1 MANRRLIPWRRRGDS
16 SLDVRR
22 DRDSFLSMQDEMN
35 RMFEDFFEKPF
46 GARSLRALEGL
57 EDFTPSLDVF
67 ETEKEI
73 SIQVELPGMEEKDID
88 ISVHNNVLTVSGKK
102 ENEEIEKGK
111 SFYRRE
117 RSFGSFRRSVELPEE
132 VDEDKIEATY
142 KNGILNVVVEKPKAS
157 VSVSRRIKVKR
168 G

>member
-1 MANRRLIPWRRRGDS
+1 MANRNLIPWKRKNDS

-22 DRDSFLSMQDEMN
+22 SRDSFLSMQDEMD
-35 RMFEDFFEKPF
+35 RMFDNFFDWPF
-46 GARSLRALEGL
+46 RSRSLRAFEGL
-57 EDFTPSLDVF
+57 EDFTPSLDVY

-73 SIQVELPGMEEKDID
+73 HIKADLPGMEEKDID
-88 ISVHNNVLTVSGKK
+88 ISLHNNILTISGRK
-102 ENEEIEKGK
+102 ESEEVEKGK

-117 RSFGSFRRSVELPEE
+117 RSYGSFRRSIELPEE

-142 KNGILNVVVEKPKAS
+142 KKGILQVVVEKPEES
-157 VSVSRRIKVKR
+157 VSVSKRIKIRK